1 YAYSQIA
8 FRIFADNFNIYFA
21 SSDGTNDDCPRDA
34 RTLLKSLIYT
44 FKMDRGDIN
53 DVADRDNKIYTSL
66 VVAMSACVDFNRI
79 QVVTCGAT
87 STMVME

>member
-1 YAYSQIA
+1 MDIDTLTIQLKLPISEDYAYSQIA

-34 RTLLKSLIYT
+34 RTLLKSLVYT

-53 DVADRDNKIYTSL
+53 DVADRDNKIYIPCRRNER
-66 VVAMSACVDFNRI
+66 MRGF
-79 QVVTCGAT
+79 
-87 STMVME
+87 